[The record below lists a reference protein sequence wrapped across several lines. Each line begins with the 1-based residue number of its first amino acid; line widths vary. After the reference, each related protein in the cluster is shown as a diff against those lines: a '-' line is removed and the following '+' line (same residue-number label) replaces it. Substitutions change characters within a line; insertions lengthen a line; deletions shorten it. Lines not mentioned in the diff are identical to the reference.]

1 MDKQKQLEELQKTL
15 SQIYLKNIEFFK
27 INHINIYE
35 KIVFFEKQNIQNY
48 SLEFIDDE
56 FKLFDLKTKQ
66 NLYIKEP
73 FSDSLNRLNNFSLSN
88 AFTLI
93 KMDQLTKKN
102 HYEGEINSYIYLNEY
117 IKELEN
123 IKIKINKF
131 IFIGTLLGVHIN
143 DFHNNLNAKS
153 YLIIEPNIEVFRLS
167 LFLCDYESLC
177 KNSKL
182 FFAINENNSTLEKIT
197 KNFLENQY
205 ELNHLIHFE
214 LSSENNSYLIEEL
227 QNIFIHNSQMRYPFS
242 DFIISLK
249 RGYNY
254 FFEEKKSIINLSQN
268 QNLFENKKVLFLGAG
283 VSLAKNLEWLYLNQ
297 EKFVIVAS
305 SAVLKHL
312 RILEIIPDTILAIDG
327 QKEPMIEQFN
337 TDSKMYKDSI
347 ILASIKLDT
356 ELFLKL
362 KDTKIFF
369 MQNSL
374 ELFSNY
380 GFLSGVT
387 VGDIGID
394 IIAKL
399 GAKEIYLLGIDAS
412 IDSKNGKTHI
422 GTHKSSRKLNLNKK
436 HNGDFRK
443 DIVYVKGNFE
453 EKVPTFKE
461 YLEMIESAEN
471 IIFEHFEFV
480 KVYNL
485 GDGAY
490 FKGATSLKIEK
501 LKSNLEK
508 IDKKKLNIE
517 LLENLKKI
525 SKQTLEEI
533 DIKDIQKEK
542 KVLKKL
548 NNIKIENFHNEF
560 KMVFKKYPNSMI
572 CNIFDRFFKLILPY
586 NLILNSNEANEIL
599 EKQIFEALN
608 SFNSIFDKIDT
619 KLKGKK

>member
-1 MDKQKQLEELQKTL
+1 MDKQKQLEELQQTL
-15 SQIYLKNIEFFK
+15 GQIYLKNINFFK
-27 INHINIYE
+27 KNHLNIYE
-35 KIVFFEKQNIQNY
+35 RIVFFEKQNIQNY
-48 SLEFIDDE
+48 SLEFINNE
-56 FKLFDLKTKQ
+56 FKLLDLETKQ
-66 NLYIKEP
+66 NLYKKEP
-73 FSDSLNRLNNFSLSN
+73 FSDSLNRVNNFSLSN

-93 KMDQLTKKN
+93 KMEELKKKN

-117 IKELEN
+117 IKKFEN
-123 IKIKINKF
+123 IEIKINKF
-131 IFIGTLLGVHIN
+131 IFIGTLLGVHLN
-143 DFHNNLNAKS
+143 DFHNSLNAKS
-153 YLIIEPNIEVFRLS
+153 YLIIEPNIEIFRLS
-167 LFLCDYESLC
+167 LFLCDYESLS

-182 FFAINENNSTLEKIT
+182 FFAISEDSFSLENIT
-197 KNFLENQY
+197 KKFLEDRY

-214 LSSENNSYLIEEL
+214 LSNQNNSYLIEEL
-227 QNIFIHNSQMRYPFS
+227 QNIFIHSSQMRYPFS

-268 QNLFENKKVLFLGAG
+268 QNLFENKKILFLGAG
-283 VSLAKNLEWLYLNQ
+283 VSLAKNLEWIYLNQ

-312 RILEIIPDTILAIDG
+312 RILEIIPDIILAVDG
-327 QKEPMIEQFN
+327 QKEPMLEQFN

-356 ELFLKL
+356 KLFLKL

-369 MQNSL
+369 MQNAL

-394 IIAKL
+394 IIARL
-399 GAKEIYLLGIDAS
+399 GAKEIYLLGVDAS
-412 IDSKNGKTHI
+412 IDSKNGKTHV
-422 GTHKSSRKLNLNKK
+422 GTHKSSRKLDLNAK
-436 HNGDFRK
+436 NSGDFRT
-443 DIVYVKGNFE
+443 DIIYVKGNFE
-453 EKVPTFKE
+453 EEVPTFRE
-461 YLEMIESAEN
+461 YLEMIESAED
-471 IIFEHFEFV
+471 IIFKHSEFS

-490 FKGATSLKIEK
+490 FKGAIPLKIEE

-508 IDKKKLNIE
+508 IDKEILDIKLFE
-517 LLENLKKI
+517 SFKKI
-525 SKQTLEEI
+525 SKQNLEEI
-533 DIKDIQKEK
+533 DIKEIIKEK

-548 NNIKIENFHNEF
+548 NSIKIEKFHQEF
-560 KMVFKKYPNSMI
+560 KIFFEKYPNSMI

-586 NLILNSNEANEIL
+586 NKILENEEVNEIL
-599 EKQIFEALN
+599 EKQICELLS
-608 SFNSIFDKIDT
+608 SFNSIFDRINIKIQ
-619 KLKGKK
+619 GG